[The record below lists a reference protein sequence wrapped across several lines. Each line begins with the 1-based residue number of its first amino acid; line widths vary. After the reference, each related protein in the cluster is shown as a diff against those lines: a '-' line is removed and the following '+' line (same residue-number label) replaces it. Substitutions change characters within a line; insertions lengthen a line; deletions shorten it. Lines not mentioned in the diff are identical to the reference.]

1 MRSHLEYLFLGGRCR
16 EVGASSPHSPET
28 LGAAAALETEQGQL
42 WGQRHCKN
50 MAESAWII
58 WQEKTKLAT
67 GGRGGQNQIRP
78 WGLANWSCKIP
89 NKSAQVVATALG
101 FLLRVACDKLKG
113 EILSLIIMI
122 IVIILIILLWI
133 LISMRLFCDPGCH
146 CLFSWFNLHHS
157 SSLLLTGSNTNILR
171 WNSLTW
177 NVKQNC
183 NYLNLIYMCLFIVCS
198 VGQ

>member
-1 MRSHLEYLFLGGRCR
+1 MPGGGSILPALLGGSGSTRDWA
-16 EVGASSPHSPET
+16 GSA
-28 LGAAAALETEQGQL
+28 LGAEALQKRGWKCLE
-42 WGQRHCKN
+42 N
-50 MAESAWII
+50 MAGKKKKVGNGRE
-58 WQEKTKLAT
+58 
-67 GGRGGQNQIRP
+67 GGWNQIRP
-78 WGLANWSCKIP
+78 WGLANWSCKVP
-89 NKSAQVVATALG
+89 NKSARVVATSVG

-113 EILSLIIMI
+113 EILSLIIIII

-157 SSLLLTGSNTNILR
+157 SSLLLTGSNTNILL
-171 WNSLTW
+171 WNLLIW

-183 NYLNLIYMCLFIVCS
+183 NSLNLIYMCLFIVCS